1 MGRHFI
7 FLTLTSLSSSSSS
20 SSHARAPARTRLGNW
35 GGRPAIKG
43 QLNASL
49 LAAVV
54 NATRLRIQVAREL
67 MPNAGIGLYATVRG
81 FEGCTSAGPME
92 GFHRAAALGVFD
104 DITHLVPVLYM
115 GSKTNVPAATTAALE
130 ASLTLRP
137 RDNRTL
143 PMVILLS
150 WVLVDGRRE
159 GCAFEYV
166 PKIKVALVHV
176 HVRTCLMTKMY
187 LDVFEGALF

>member
-1 MGRHFI
+1 M
-7 FLTLTSLSSSSSS
+7 
-20 SSHARAPARTRLGNW
+20 
-35 GGRPAIKG
+35 
-43 QLNASL
+43 
-49 LAAVV
+49 
-54 NATRLRIQVAREL
+54 
-67 MPNAGIGLYATVRG
+67 
-81 FEGCTSAGPME
+81 
-92 GFHRAAALGVFD
+92 
-104 DITHLVPVLYM
+104 
-115 GSKTNVPAATTAALE
+115 
-130 ASLTLRP
+130 P